1 MAVDL
6 GGRSVVCLRDFS
18 AEELAQILE
27 TARQL
32 KAEWKEKR
40 DHGAPLKG
48 RSMAMVFQKPS
59 LRTRVSF
66 ELAMVQLGGHAFYL
80 SPTEIKLG
88 ARETTEDIAK
98 VLGRYCDVIMA
109 RTFAHKDIEDL
120 ARFAGV
126 PVVNGLSDFN
136 HPCQVLADLLTIL
149 EHKGKLDGIRL
160 TYLGD
165 GSNNVA
171 TSLAYGCA
179 MVGTHLTISSPE
191 KRRLA
196 AEVQEEVTAIGRKS
210 GAELSYEVEPRL
222 AVAGADVV
230 YTDVWTSMGQEAERV
245 ERIKELSA
253 YTLDGKLFSE
263 AKEDAIALHCLP
275 AHYGEEITHEV
286 TIHRNSAIFDQA
298 ENRLHAQKAVLA
310 MVLGA

>member
-6 GGRSVVCLRDFS
+6 SGRSVLCLRDFS
-18 AEELAQILE
+18 AEELTHVFE
-27 TARQL
+27 TARRL

-48 RSMAMVFQKPS
+48 HSMAMVFQKPS

-126 PVVNGLSDFN
+126 PVINGLSDFN

-149 EHKGKLDGIRL
+149 ECKGKLKGIRV

-165 GSNNVA
+165 GSNNMA
-171 TSLAYGCA
+171 TSLAFGCA
-179 MVGTHLTISSPE
+179 KVGAHLTISSPE
-191 KRRLA
+191 KRRLSSA
-196 AEVQEEVTAIGRKS
+196 VQKDATAIGRES
-210 GAELSYEVEPRL
+210 GAELSYEVDPKL

-245 ERIKELSA
+245 ARVKELSA
-253 YTLDGKLFSE
+253 YTLDGKLFAE
-263 AKEDAIALHCLP
+263 AKDDAIAMHCLP

-286 TIHRNSAIFDQA
+286 TIHPRSAIFDQA
-298 ENRLHAQKAVLA
+298 ENRLHAQKAVVALA
-310 MVLGA
+310 LGV